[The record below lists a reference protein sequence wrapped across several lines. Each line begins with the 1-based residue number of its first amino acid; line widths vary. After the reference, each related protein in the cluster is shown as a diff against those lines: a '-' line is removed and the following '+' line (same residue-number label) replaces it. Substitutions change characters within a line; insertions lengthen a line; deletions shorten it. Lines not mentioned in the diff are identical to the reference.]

1 MNSQDFLKLILI
13 VTVAFVAWYLHSFKG
28 GKKPT
33 QLNLKAGDSAPPL
46 VSNSTS
52 SDLPTGLSIKTGNT
66 VSMGSVGQQFH
77 PDYKNP
83 EKAKSLNVLFNYNGH
98 AWDAYEVLGV
108 PAGASLPMVTEA
120 YQKAVREQV
129 AHQSLDFL
137 ETAYKAILARQ

>member
-33 QLNLKAGDSAPPL
+33 QLNLKAGDSAAPL
-46 VSNSTS
+46 VSNSTP
-52 SDLPTGLSIKTGNT
+52 SDLSAGLSVKTGHT
-66 VSMGSVGQQFH
+66 VSIGNAGQQRH
-77 PDYKNP
+77 PDYRNP
-83 EKAKSLNVLFNYNGH
+83 EMAKSLNVLFNYNGH

-108 PAGASLPMVTEA
+108 PAGASLPIVTEA
-120 YQKAVREQV
+120 YQKAVKEQV

>member
-46 VSNSTS
+46 VSNTAA
-52 SDLPTGLSIKTGNT
+52 SDL
-66 VSMGSVGQQFH
+66 SMGLQPQSGHSVLMANVAKQLH

-83 EKAKSLNVLFNYNGH
+83 EMAKNLNVLFNYNGH

-108 PAGASLPMVTEA
+108 PAGASLPMVTAA
-120 YQKAVREQV
+120 YQKAVQEQV

-137 ETAYKAILARQ
+137 ETAYKAILARH